1 MQLQPSHL
9 KNDTIQLIPL
19 QPDDFEKLYA
29 IASDP
34 LIWEQ
39 HPTPDRYKHVIF
51 QSYFDTGI
59 ASKGAFLIYDI
70 SQNELIGCSRFYPN
84 ESDDSTIHI
93 GFTFFK
99 RSSWGTN
106 HNRKTKELMID
117 YAFQFK
123 DIVLFQVGATNFRS
137 QKAVGKLGA
146 KKIGEQSVAYTPVE
160 VSQLNFVYEIRKEDW
175 N

>member
-1 MQLQPSHL
+1 MQLQPTHL

-39 HPTPDRYKHVIF
+39 HPTPDRYKREIF
-51 QSYFDTGI
+51 KSFFDTGL
-59 ASKGAFLIYDI
+59 ASDGAFLIYDI
-70 SQNELIGCSRFYPN
+70 VQNDLIGCTRFYPH
-84 ESDDSTIHI
+84 ESEATAIHI

-106 HNRKTKELMID
+106 HNRKTKELMLN
-117 YAFQFK
+117 YAFENMEK
-123 DIVLFQVGATNFRS
+123 VYFQIGATNFRS

-146 KKIGEQSVAYTPVE
+146 KKVGEQSVAYTPIEE
-160 VSQLNFVYEIRKEDW
+160 VKPNFIYEIRKEDW
-175 N
+175 I